1 MMASQPY
8 RHRNSLPHP
17 SNAHSGHRASVIG
30 TSRVPA
36 AMLDDEQ
43 LVLALPFAHAG
54 LLVFDLNG
62 IFCVLYRTSVN
73 DTRSTTRP
81 TFHNSPSTTSFA
93 VGNSL
98 DDPGSTGPVL
108 PASGTLPH
116 PFFFLVPNRP
126 MLKPIGPD

>member
-54 LLVFDLNG
+54 LLVFDLIG
-62 IFCVLYRTSVN
+62 ILRLISNVS
-73 DTRSTTRP
+73 
-81 TFHNSPSTTSFA
+81 
-93 VGNSL
+93 
-98 DDPGSTGPVL
+98 
-108 PASGTLPH
+108 
-116 PFFFLVPNRP
+116 
-126 MLKPIGPD
+126 